1 MRLGFWTAGKGQQG
15 KGTKKCSH
23 FQGLKQNNNYREDTN
38 YYLWPKSTIHM
49 KKFLLNPALLTV
61 VVSLLVIA
69 CDAPPSDE
77 QLQSSLQKDVTYLA
91 ADDLGGRAIGTEG
104 EQKAAEYLAK
114 QFESLGLQAKGTEG
128 FFQPFTVSKP
138 TNPHEEAVIGTDG
151 EGVTGR
157 NVVGFLD
164 KQSDKTIV
172 IGAHFDHLG
181 MGGQGSLHRGDS
193 AIHNGADDNAS
204 GTAALLALAT
214 ILKNEKLQSN
224 VLFIAFSG
232 EENGLWGSNYFVK
245 NPTIDLSTVNYMINM
260 DMVGR
265 LKEDN
270 SLAINGVGTSPSFAP
285 VFDQINS
292 DSLKLVTSESGV
304 GPSDHTSFYLQD
316 LPVLHFFTGQHE
328 DYHKPSDD
336 SDKINYEGLVK
347 VVRYISRLVTALDAE
362 PKLAFTKTKD
372 SSDSP
377 RFTVSMGVVPD
388 YMFDGKGM
396 RVDGVSEGKPAQAAG
411 ILKGDI
417 VVQLGDST
425 VYDMMSYMRALSVF
439 QKGDST
445 QVVIDRNGQK
455 VEAVVKF

>member
-1 MRLGFWTAGKGQQG
+1 MQKILSF
-15 KGTKKCSH
+15 S
-23 FQGLKQNNNYREDTN
+23 
-38 YYLWPKSTIHM
+38 S
-49 KKFLLNPALLTV
+49 FLVPCLAI
-61 VVSLLVIA
+61 SLFS
-69 CDAPPSDE
+69 CDGPPSDE
-77 QLQSSLQKDVTYLA
+77 KLLTNLKEDVAFLA
-91 ADDLGGRAIGTEG
+91 ADDLEGRAIGTNG
-104 EQKAAEYLAK
+104 EVKAAEYLAK
-114 QFESLGLQAKGTEG
+114 EFEKVGLSPKGTEG

-138 TNPHEEAVIGTDG
+138 SNPHEEAVIGTDG
-151 EGVTGR
+151 EGITGR

-164 KQSDKTIV
+164 KKSDKTII

-181 MGGQGSLHRGDS
+181 MGGSGSLHRGDS

-204 GTAALLALAT
+204 GTAALLALAE
-214 ILKNEKLQSN
+214 ILKHEELGSN

-245 NPTIDLSTVNYMINM
+245 NPTIDLASVNYMVNM

-265 LKEDN
+265 LNEEK
-270 SLAINGVGTSPSFAP
+270 SLAVYGVGTSPSFP
-285 VFDQINS
+285 SILDPINS
-292 DSLKLVTSESGV
+292 DSLKIVTTESGV

-328 DYHKPSDD
+328 DYHKPTDD
-336 SDKINYEGLVK
+336 SEKINYEGLVK
-347 VVRYISRLVTALDAE
+347 VVRYISRVIDQLDTE

-388 YMFDGKGM
+388 YMYDGKGM

-411 ILKGDI
+411 LLKGD
-417 VVQLGDST
+417 VVIQLGDST
-425 VYDMMSYMRALSVF
+425 IYDMMSYMRALSAF

-445 QVVIDRNGQK
+445 KVVLERSGQK

>member
-1 MRLGFWTAGKGQQG
+1 MKYQALTSGFILAG
-15 KGTKKCSH
+15 
-23 FQGLKQNNNYREDTN
+23 FVL
-38 YYLWPKSTIHM
+38 
-49 KKFLLNPALLTV
+49 
-61 VVSLLVIA
+61 IA
-69 CDAPPSDE
+69 SCDGPPSDQTLLN
-77 QLQSSLQKDVTYLA
+77 QLKEDVSYLA

-114 QFESLGLQAKGTEG
+114 EFEKIGLEPKGTEG

-138 TNPHEEAVIGTDG
+138 SNPHEEAVIGTDG
-151 EGVTGR
+151 AGVTGR
-157 NVVGFLD
+157 NVVGYLD
-164 KQSDKTIV
+164 KKADKTIV

-204 GTAALLALAT
+204 GTAALLALAE
-214 ILKNEKLQSN
+214 ILKYQDLKSN

-232 EENGLWGSNYFVK
+232 EENGLWGSNYFSK
-245 NPTIDLSTVNYMINM
+245 NPTIDLKTVNYMINM

-265 LKEDN
+265 LNEEK
-270 SLAINGVGTSPSFAP
+270 SLAIHGVGTSPSFP
-285 VFDQINS
+285 SIFDQVNT

-336 SDKINYEGLVK
+336 SDRINYDGLVQ
-347 VVRYISRLVTALDAE
+347 VVRYISRVITQLDSE

-411 ILKGDI
+411 LQKGDV

-425 VYDMMSYMRALSVF
+425 VYDMMSYMRALSAF

-445 QVVIDRNGQK
+445 KVVLNRNGQSL
-455 VEAVVKF
+455 ETWVKF

>member
-1 MRLGFWTAGKGQQG
+1 MKNTLSISLCILI
-15 KGTKKCSH
+15 GT
-23 FQGLKQNNNYREDTN
+23 
-38 YYLWPKSTIHM
+38 
-49 KKFLLNPALLTV
+49 
-61 VVSLLVIA
+61 VSIVS
-69 CDAPPSDE
+69 CDGPPSDE
-77 QLQSSLQKDVTYLA
+77 KLLTNLKEDVTFLA
-91 ADDLGGRAIGTEG
+91 ADELGGRAIGTEG
-104 EQKAAEYLAK
+104 EEKAAEYLAK
-114 QFESLGLQAKGTEG
+114 EFEKIGLEPKGTEA

-157 NVVGFLD
+157 NVVAFLD
-164 KQSDKTIV
+164 KKSDKTIV

-181 MGGQGSLHRGDS
+181 MGSQSSLHRGDS

-204 GTAALLALAT
+204 GTAALLALAEV
-214 ILKNEKLQSN
+214 LKYEELSSN

-245 NPTIDLSTVNYMINM
+245 NPTIDLTSVNYMINM

-265 LKEDN
+265 LNEEK
-270 SLAINGVGTSPSFAP
+270 SLAVYGVGTSPSFP
-285 VFDQINS
+285 SILDPINS
-292 DSLKLVTSESGV
+292 DSLKIVTTESGV

-336 SDKINYEGLVK
+336 SEKINYEGLLT
-347 VVRYISRLVTALDAE
+347 VVRYISRAISQLDAE

-396 RVDGVSEGKPAQAAG
+396 RIDGVSEDKPAKAAG
-411 ILKGDI
+411 LLKGDV

-425 VYDMMSYMRALSVF
+425 VYDMMSYMRALSAF

-445 QVVIDRNGQK
+445 KVVFERSGQK
-455 VEAVVKF
+455 VEALVKF

>member
-1 MRLGFWTAGKGQQG
+1 MK
-15 KGTKKCSH
+15 H
-23 FQGLKQNNNYREDTN
+23 FLF
-38 YYLWPKSTIHM
+38 KSSLILFSIL
-49 KKFLLNPALLTV
+49 FL
-61 VVSLLVIA
+61 SA
-69 CDAPPSDE
+69 CDGPPTDE
-77 QLQSSLQKDVTYLA
+77 KLLASLEEDVVFLA

-114 QFESLGLQAKGTEG
+114 EFEKLGLQPKGTEG

-138 TNPHEEAVIGTDG
+138 SNPHEEAVVGTDG
-151 EGVTGR
+151 DGITGR
-157 NVVGFLD
+157 NVVAFLD
-164 KQSDKTIV
+164 KKADKTIV

-204 GTAALLALAT
+204 GTAALLALAE
-214 ILKNEKLQSN
+214 ILKYEELKNN

-245 NPTIDLSTVNYMINM
+245 NPTIDLKTVNYMINM

-265 LKEDN
+265 LNEEK
-270 SLAINGVGTSPSFAP
+270 SLAINGVGTSPSFVP
-285 VFDQINS
+285 VFDQINA

-336 SDKINYEGLVK
+336 SEKINYEGLVK
-347 VVRYISRLVTALDAE
+347 VVRYISRVVTSLDSE

-411 ILKGDI
+411 LQKGDV

-425 VYDMMSYMRALSVF
+425 VYDMMSYMRALSAF

-445 QVVIDRNGQK
+445 KVVIERSGQK

>member
-1 MRLGFWTAGKGQQG
+1 MNKNLITPFFTVLLGTLIIG
-15 KGTKKCSH
+15 
-23 FQGLKQNNNYREDTN
+23 
-38 YYLWPKSTIHM
+38 
-49 KKFLLNPALLTV
+49 
-61 VVSLLVIA
+61 
-69 CDAPPSDE
+69 CDGPPSDE
-77 QLQSSLQKDVTYLA
+77 KLLSNLKEDVTFLA

-104 EQKAAEYLAK
+104 EVKAAEYLAK
-114 QFESLGLQAKGTEG
+114 EFEKVGLAPKGTEG

-138 TNPHEEAVIGTDG
+138 SNPHEEAVIGTDG
-151 EGVTGR
+151 AGITGR

-164 KQSDKTIV
+164 KKSEKTIV

-181 MGGQGSLHRGDS
+181 MGGSGSLHRGDS

-204 GTAALLALAT
+204 GTAALLALAE
-214 ILKNEKLQSN
+214 ILKHEELGSN

-232 EENGLWGSNYFVK
+232 EENGLWGSNYFAK
-245 NPTIDLSTVNYMINM
+245 NPTIELSSVNYMINM

-265 LKEDN
+265 LNEEK
-270 SLAINGVGTSPSFAP
+270 SLAVYGVGTSPSFP
-285 VFDQINS
+285 SILDPINS
-292 DSLKLVTSESGV
+292 DSLKIVTTESGV

-328 DYHKPSDD
+328 DYHKPTDD
-336 SDKINYEGLVK
+336 SDKINYEGLVT
-347 VVRYISRLVTALDAE
+347 VVRYISRVIDQLDSE

-411 ILKGDI
+411 LLKGDV

-425 VYDMMSYMRALSVF
+425 VYDMMSYMRALSAF

-445 QVVIDRNGQK
+445 KVVIERSGQQ

>member
-1 MRLGFWTAGKGQQG
+1 MKNILFKSSYILAATICIASCDSPP
-15 KGTKKCSH
+15 TD
-23 FQGLKQNNNYREDTN
+23 QGLEISLKED
-38 YYLWPKSTIHM
+38 
-49 KKFLLNPALLTV
+49 V
-61 VVSLLVIA
+61 V
-69 CDAPPSDE
+69 
-77 QLQSSLQKDVTYLA
+77 YLA

-104 EQKAAEYLAK
+104 EQKAAEYLA
-114 QFESLGLQAKGTEG
+114 QEFEKAGLLPKGTEG

-138 TNPHEEAVIGTDG
+138 SNPHEEAVIGTDG
-151 EGVTGR
+151 EGITGR
-157 NVVGFLD
+157 NVIGFLD
-164 KQSDKTIV
+164 KKADKTIV

-204 GTAALLALAT
+204 GTAALLALAE
-214 ILKNEKLQSN
+214 ILKHEELKSN

-245 NPTIDLSTVNYMINM
+245 NPTIDLQTVNYMINM

-270 SLAINGVGTSPSFAP
+270 SLAINGVGTSPSFVP
-285 VFDQINS
+285 VLDQINS

-336 SDKINYEGLVK
+336 SDKINYTGLVK
-347 VVRYISRLVTALDAE
+347 VVRYISRLVTSLDAE

-396 RVDGVSEGKPAQAAG
+396 RVDGVSEGKPAQIAG
-411 ILKGDI
+411 LQKGDV

-425 VYDMMSYMRALSVF
+425 VYDMMSYMRALSAF

-445 QVVIDRNGQK
+445 KVVIDRSGQK